1 VILIGLEARTFL
13 KRWTVLTELALLSL
27 SWLVELVSS
36 IVEWYVRLRPANI
49 IDEIDT
55 VHKIFLRTDY
65 CV

>member
-27 SWLVELVSS
+27 SWFVELVSS